1 MKEDKILPTEAAA
14 IMGASPQFVRI
25 GMQTGK
31 LDIGSAVKMSSIWTY
46 NIQRDRLAAHV
57 GRNIDKELEDLRKER
72 DLLHRCNE
80 GWKKGGRP

>member
-72 DLLHRCNE
+72 DLLHRCNG
-80 GWKKGGRP
+80 GWKKGGT